1 MSDNNGFVARK
12 DELLSVF
19 EGVINELIT
28 ADDIQK
34 RRKAEENLTK
44 LQQNNAVL
52 FYECCI
58 ELTLRS
64 NNNQIR
70 QLCIVLFRQN
80 VSPNSNLFDKMPKHT
95 YKNFEIGLITALKNE
110 KNKVT
115 YLAICDALGTFASRI
130 INDGYWDD
138 LIPTLSQLATQENTF
153 HKEGFL
159 RIIDCL
165 AEFNIEFIKK
175 SITQVKNLLTASLN
189 DNDDNVK
196 IAGFRS
202 LTSIVTSLKTENY
215 INEFKCLVP
224 LCIKLLEVVRDNEL
238 LTIIG
243 EILQAIVYQRTA
255 LFYDNINELNKL
267 CGNIINNSNYG
278 FDTRKLMFE
287 TLVSLCHGGSK
298 VRSNKEFV
306 AGVVKINFKFLC
318 NYDDSLDFNDKNN
331 DSEQDY
337 IEHGRTAI
345 SDLCRYVGSKTF

>member
-80 VSPNSNLFDKMPKHT
+80 VSPNSSLFEKMPKHT

-110 KNKVT
+110 KNKLT

-138 LIPTLSQLATQENTF
+138 LIPTLSQLATQQNTF

-159 RIIDCL
+159 RIIDWYGVYIL
-165 AEFNIEFIKK
+165 FSLLFDFRFIII
-175 SITQVKNLLTASLN
+175 SI
-189 DNDDNVK
+189 
-196 IAGFRS
+196 I
-202 LTSIVTSLKTENY
+202 
-215 INEFKCLVP
+215 
-224 LCIKLLEVVRDNEL
+224 
-238 LTIIG
+238 
-243 EILQAIVYQRTA
+243 
-255 LFYDNINELNKL
+255 
-267 CGNIINNSNYG
+267 
-278 FDTRKLMFE
+278 
-287 TLVSLCHGGSK
+287 
-298 VRSNKEFV
+298 
-306 AGVVKINFKFLC
+306 
-318 NYDDSLDFNDKNN
+318 
-331 DSEQDY
+331 
-337 IEHGRTAI
+337 
-345 SDLCRYVGSKTF
+345 